1 MSRYHGDGDR
11 WGNTNNDSHN
21 IGGGSNMHGKRW
33 RDTGH
38 NSNFDNN
45 NNGNK
50 RRRFNDNQ
58 GNTFDNN
65 GNKRRRF
72 VDNQGN
78 NFDNNNRFSGRRN
91 NNNYRR
97 PATVNP
103 ANPNKMLFKD
113 FLMTQPDNI
122 DVKEA
127 QKKYRHYETEW
138 RKHHNEREMNK
149 WISSRA
155 NDDVMREHYLP
166 SVKEQRN
173 ITLSKESAKTSTLI
187 QKLVGTEKFSV
198 ISMCKDTSDD
208 AIENI
213 NDRVHFSENK
223 NILFIPMI
231 PVFITREELNQCIAD
246 AEKEAL
252 QEDLKSDDEDT
263 RKIYE
268 HIIQSRKIFESDP
281 KRKPHRRFERSANI
295 WYHSVFIEG
304 ATKADEEGILPECI
318 TKVAEAVMSKLS
330 GRKIVQDH
338 DFQLQVRFGR
348 DQAPV
353 PMPLGSIDT
362 KMLERSIEGIIKLS
376 NALAIRKGIIG
387 LGGEI
392 ITESYVPLQTIV
404 DDIKEEEVDK
414 EQKETVPDVAAAEG
428 KGDVEATEGNVLVTV
443 QRRTQLINRFEVC
456 LTYLFLVHH
465 IDYFDFNVEY
475 QDGGD
480 RFHCVGKRCY
490 QVNKTLACG
499 ARSRE
504 EDLGLNPIQTQFLEN
519 LETKIDAIKSSDTLG
534 KAKDQLEQE
543 KIEIEA
549 FIEGF
554 RNDLKEK
561 FIKNNTVQVGHERF
575 RCPLSNKLFRGPEFI
590 RKHII
595 LKFEDKIIEYQQK
608 NFDWEIEWI
617 KKKHSEDPNRGDFLE
632 TKLAHRIGLRSR
644 YLKKKDKNRQGQNY
658 NQNQAPPLLL
668 PAGGQGSEFRRYN
681 VNASN
686 GNNNSSNNNNNNHAK
701 GRLDPRARRLQSY
714 NDVDEFAEDDLVY
727 TR

>member
-1 MSRYHGDGDR
+1 MSRYHGGGDR
-11 WGNTNNDSHN
+11 WGNSDNDSHN
-21 IGGGSNMHGKRW
+21 VGGGSNMHGKRW

-58 GNTFDNN
+58 GNNFDMNNN

-78 NFDNNNRFSGRRN
+78 NFDNNNRFGGRRN

-103 ANPNKMLFKD
+103 ADPNKLMFKD

-122 DVKEA
+122 DVREA

-138 RKHHNEREMNK
+138 KKCQNEREIDM

-166 SVKEQRN
+166 SSREQRN
-173 ITLSKESAKTSTLI
+173 ITVSKESAKTSALI

-208 AIENI
+208 TIENI
-213 NDRVHFSENK
+213 QGRMHFTENK
-223 NILFIPMI
+223 NIIFIPMI
-231 PVFITREELNQCIAD
+231 PVFITRNELNQCIAD

-252 QEDLKSDDEDT
+252 EEDLKSDDEDT
-263 RKIYE
+263 RKTYE
-268 HIIQSRKIFESDP
+268 LIIQSRKIFESDP
-281 KRKPHRRFERSANI
+281 KRKPVRRFERSANI
-295 WYHSVFIEG
+295 WYHSIFIEG
-304 ATKADEEGILPECI
+304 VTEAEEEGIQPECI
-318 TKVAEAVMSKLS
+318 TKVAEAVKSKLN

-362 KMLERSIEGIIKLS
+362 KMVERSIEGIIKLS

-387 LGGEI
+387 LDGEV
-392 ITESYVPLQTIV
+392 ITESYVPLKTIV
-404 DDIKEEEVDK
+404 DDIKEEEVDN
-414 EQKETVPDVAAAEG
+414 EQKKKVSDVATAEG
-428 KGDVEATEGNVLVTV
+428 KGDVETTEGKVLVTA
-443 QRRTQLINRFEVC
+443 QRRTQLINQFEVC

-480 RFHCVGKRCY
+480 RFHCVGKRRY

-504 EDLGLNPIQTQFLEN
+504 EDLELNPIQAQFLEN
-519 LETKIDAIKSSDTLG
+519 LETKIDEIKSSDALG
-534 KAKDQLEQE
+534 KEKDRLEQE
-543 KIEIEA
+543 KLE
-549 FIEGF
+549 IEGF
-554 RNDLKEK
+554 MNDLKEK
-561 FIKNNTVQVGHERF
+561 YIKKHTVQEGHERF
-575 RCPLSNKLFRGPEFI
+575 RCTLSNKLFRGPEFI
-590 RKHII
+590 RKHIT
-595 LKFEDKIIEYQQK
+595 LKYEDKIIEYQQK
-608 NFDWEIEWI
+608 VGEIEWI

-644 YLKKKDKNRQGQNY
+644 YLKRKDRNRQGQNH

-668 PAGGQGSEFRRYN
+668 PATSQGSEFRQYN
-681 VNASN
+681 ANASN
-686 GNNNSSNNNNNNHAK
+686 GNKNNYNNHAK
-701 GRLDPRARRLQSY
+701 GRLDPRASRLQSY